1 MSEWV
6 KFIKKFA
13 NENNLSYGC
22 ALSNPNC
29 SKMYKEFKMNKQQK
43 KPRQY
48 IPIDDEYLKNKYRF
62 RESKR
67 ELRHKMKKQQREEN
81 QNREEMGSEDIR
93 ESYKNKISNLLDE
106 LRRMKKKWVKEH
118 FFIDKNGLPELIH
131 DGNNNA
137 EKQLT
142 GIQYQIIKIA
152 RDNKDIPTHYLGK
165 YPGVVSADETV
176 YIPTVRTFVDLYR
189 VVNSQEA
196 YKNSRNIISYIDDYN
211 EKVSQYLSKH
221 KKLNKQQQGVLDK
234 YKSRIND
241 AQHDHDVFID
251 SMYKLMESV
260 INSHRFGLELHQ
272 KYGGIPLNK

>member
-1 MSEWV
+1 MSDWV

-29 SKMYKEFKMNKQQK
+29 SKMYKEFKMNKQK
-43 KPRQY
+43 KTKQY
-48 IPIDDEYLKNKYRF
+48 IPIDDEYIKNKYRF

-93 ESYKNKISNLLDE
+93 ESYKNKIYNLLDE

-118 FFIDKNGLPELIH
+118 FLIDEDGLPKLIY
-131 DGNNNA
+131 DGNQDA
-137 EKQLT
+137 ENQLK

-165 YPGVVSADETV
+165 YPGIVSADSST
-176 YIPTVRTFVDLYR
+176 YIPVVHTFEDLYR
-189 VVNSQEA
+189 VVNSSA
-196 YKNSRNIISYIDDYN
+196 AFKNSRNIISYIDDYN

-241 AQHDHDVFID
+241 AQHDHDDFID
-251 SMYKLMESV
+251 CMYGLMERV
-260 INSHRFGLELHQ
+260 INSHRFGLDPHQ
-272 KYGGIPLNK
+272 RYGGIPLNQ